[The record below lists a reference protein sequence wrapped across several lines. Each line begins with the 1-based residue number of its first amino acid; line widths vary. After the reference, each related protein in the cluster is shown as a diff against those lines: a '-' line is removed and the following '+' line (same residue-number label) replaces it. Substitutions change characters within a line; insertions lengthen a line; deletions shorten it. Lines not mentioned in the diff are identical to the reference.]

1 MSNPIKHLKFKTWLI
16 VIISIILSVLVICG
30 VISLFTKDTYEN
42 NKPQI
47 PEIIT
52 PQENTFPEHIEDK
65 FNN

>member
-1 MSNPIKHLKFKTWLI
+1 MSNPIRRLKFKTWLI
-16 VIISIILSVLVICG
+16 VIISVILSVLVICS
-30 VISLFTKDTYEN
+30 VISFLTKDTYEN

-52 PQENTFPEHIEDK
+52 PQENAFPEHIEDK